1 MGEGLGGQ
9 SIHRVRR
16 ARLAE
21 RHGQVSGL
29 DSKETAVIGAWRRT
43 PGPRGKGFQQVT
55 GHSLQDWTLA
65 GSHVIER
72 GAQGL

>member
-9 SIHRVRR
+9 IHRVRR
-16 ARLAE
+16 AGLAE
-21 RHGQVSGL
+21 RRGQVSGL
-29 DSKETAVIGAWRRT
+29 DSKETGVTGAWRGT
-43 PGPRGKGFQQVT
+43 PGPRGKGSQQVT